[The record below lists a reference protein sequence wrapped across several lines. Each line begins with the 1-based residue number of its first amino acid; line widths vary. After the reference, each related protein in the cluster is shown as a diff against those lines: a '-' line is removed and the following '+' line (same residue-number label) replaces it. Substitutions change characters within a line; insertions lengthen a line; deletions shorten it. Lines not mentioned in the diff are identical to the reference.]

1 MRIPELTNQYYGMQ
15 TVFYSV
21 LIPLAW
27 QQLLLVPLVRCLW
40 AKVFGRLA
48 RYARWSIAPDC
59 GAVLMAQCGRP
70 NGGPDRELGLLFRR
84 PRARRALIAQVHE
97 RVEARTG
104 WVSRDAWSAGAP
116 ECLRAATWR
125 AGCLRHRAPRLPNGW
140 RSHGA
145 LSTRSCICLWCFV
158 VDCHQMLVLLYYL
171 PGMLADNLSEPFYD
185 HHCFDWKR
193 PFFGGAK
200 AVTGSRYMSSSLF
213 PHKKIMRRM
222 ATEPICIDLDDEANH
237 MIVMGS
243 QNQHP
248 KICRNIQRSDFE
260 HKRKKHLQGVASRFF
275 HFFHGP

>member
-1 MRIPELTNQYYGMQ
+1 
-15 TVFYSV
+15 
-21 LIPLAW
+21 
-27 QQLLLVPLVRCLW
+27 
-40 AKVFGRLA
+40 
-48 RYARWSIAPDC
+48 
-59 GAVLMAQCGRP
+59 MAQCGRP
-70 NGGPDRELGLLFRR
+70 NGGPDRDHVLFRR

-140 RSHGA
+140 RSDGR
-145 LSTRSCICLWCFV
+145 TY
-158 VDCHQMLVLLYYL
+158 YYL

-185 HHCFDWKR
+185 HHCFGWKR
-193 PFFGGAK
+193 PFFRGAK

-260 HKRKKHLQGVASRFF
+260 HKRKKQLQGVVSRFF
-275 HFFHGP
+275 HLFHGP